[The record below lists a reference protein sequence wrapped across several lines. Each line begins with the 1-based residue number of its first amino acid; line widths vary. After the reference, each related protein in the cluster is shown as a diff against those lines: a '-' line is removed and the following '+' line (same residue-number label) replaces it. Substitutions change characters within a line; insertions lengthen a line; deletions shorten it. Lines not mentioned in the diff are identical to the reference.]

1 MMFVSLS
8 EILCVLRMEEDTSG
22 VDVREVL
29 FVDEKECLEGRRGR
43 GSVHLTFILLP

>member
-1 MMFVSLS
+1 MCY
-8 EILCVLRMEEDTSG
+8 EWKKIR